1 MLYIIDNLKLKQFQG
16 FSSVMLKLFT
26 DLNVFEP
33 DPSLKEDYEIDQQE
47 LRYFVE
53 EALLKMKTY
62 YYYY

>member
-16 FSSVMLKLFT
+16 FSSAMLKLFT